1 MAYRKSCFDT
11 ALNTSLILYSFFPQV
26 DPTGTLLL
34 IPFLALSAKRFQS
47 VIRIANSSLAIGPL
61 PLIVLPNWGF
71 DYGLALYRTGEK
83 EQAREHI
90 IESLK
95 RWPSMPKLMREN
107 AVGMLII
114 CE

>member
-47 VIRIANSSLAIGPL
+47 VIRIANSSL
-61 PLIVLPNWGF
+61 PNWGF

-90 IESLK
+90 VESLK